1 MSGLLAKL
9 RLTKTAG
16 CTWSKYAWMKR
27 HLLQSK
33 WSVLR
38 SPAESHLFQPV
49 YQHAATFSSYFDET
63 CYQDTKIKSFK
74 KKNNTFNENKS
85 FDTRKES
92 HRKFKKHGFND
103 ETFRKEKS
111 FDTRNDRVKEYRKPL
126 KKDTR
131 YNNETFRKFKNTEF
145 EDETFREEKSFDTRN
160 NRMREYGKPIRKE
173 TSLKELHGK
182 KFYKDPELSFDGED
196 DGHNNRSFPSTED
209 GHLQLDIQDDEH
221 SLRLDAEEYSGSKSS
236 DVYIRRSK
244 PTKSDRTVKPSK
256 SNRSEFKREGIEN
269 KRNDSANKWSDT
281 FGTMSPDEDLGS
293 VTVNTA
299 EKNLS
304 YKSLEKEDKNDELG
318 FLNHIRLSR
327 YDDRKDHRHTHRHPP
342 VWYARQIMKFE
353 KQGKVKEAI
362 EVFDKWMIQ
371 NDRVMPNGYEMSI
384 LIRLLG
390 RCGYT
395 LKAFKL
401 YKQMHKMGVFVR
413 PQTYTS
419 LFNACI
425 NSPWPE
431 QDGLK
436 HARQLRQAML
446 FSRYKPNYIIYQAM
460 IQAFG
465 RCGDLNTAFSL
476 ADEVAQLK
484 VDDNLLNCLLM
495 ACISDKTSGFRHAIL
510 VWRKMLDMGVR
521 PSLNSFNLLLRTVKE
536 CGIGQAATFVEA
548 ITGETATFS
557 PSLTEETRTFAP
569 TQSNGSHD
577 FQVSDKS
584 GGVKITN
591 INRISGSLKSM
602 KKERQLMDTK
612 LQSNSNT
619 NDNLELRKDCQL
631 QNNVYATSEF
641 VEIDSFLDR
650 YDHSL
655 TDDFGV
661 SDHSGEIGLVEADF
675 DEEKCN
681 DDELEAAID
690 LDAVQGSSGVSK
702 EMSEM
707 STAIEENKPWW
718 EFDVFFDGDS
728 TSEVE
733 LKEVL
738 PSLPD
743 ILDPRDNSPMPNL
756 NYKRVDGPIE
766 RFALLGGINGFL
778 KSLSSHGLKPD
789 LITFSQMVAAIPLK
803 DAGAKDMI
811 IALCMSESKADTDFY
826 NHLIREVVRQNQKP
840 MALSMATEI
849 VKTMKSQ
856 GLVPNIRTYG
866 VLAHCCKERQDGM
879 RLLDEM
885 EAANLMPTA
894 LVFSNLF
901 FTANRHFAYKR
912 DLLLKMQEMGVKPS
926 EHFILIAEQ
935 FLMRVKAESHTL
947 NSRVM
952 KDFMFYIKVYERWC
966 KHNAVEV
973 PDHPWKTFREEK
985 KDTQEQA

>member
-401 YKQMHKMGVFVR
+401 YKQ
-413 PQTYTS
+413 
-419 LFNACI
+419 
-425 NSPWPE
+425 
-431 QDGLK
+431 
-436 HARQLRQAML
+436 
-446 FSRYKPNYIIYQAM
+446 
-460 IQAFG
+460 
-465 RCGDLNTAFSL
+465 
-476 ADEVAQLK
+476 
-484 VDDNLLNCLLM
+484 
-495 ACISDKTSGFRHAIL
+495 
-510 VWRKMLDMGVR
+510 
-521 PSLNSFNLLLRTVKE
+521 
-536 CGIGQAATFVEA
+536 
-548 ITGETATFS
+548 
-557 PSLTEETRTFAP
+557 
-569 TQSNGSHD
+569 
-577 FQVSDKS
+577 
-584 GGVKITN
+584 
-591 INRISGSLKSM
+591 
-602 KKERQLMDTK
+602 
-612 LQSNSNT
+612 
-619 NDNLELRKDCQL
+619 
-631 QNNVYATSEF
+631 
-641 VEIDSFLDR
+641 
-650 YDHSL
+650 
-655 TDDFGV
+655 
-661 SDHSGEIGLVEADF
+661 
-675 DEEKCN
+675 
-681 DDELEAAID
+681 
-690 LDAVQGSSGVSK
+690 
-702 EMSEM
+702 
-707 STAIEENKPWW
+707 
-718 EFDVFFDGDS
+718 
-728 TSEVE
+728 
-733 LKEVL
+733 
-738 PSLPD
+738 
-743 ILDPRDNSPMPNL
+743 
-756 NYKRVDGPIE
+756 
-766 RFALLGGINGFL
+766 
-778 KSLSSHGLKPD
+778 
-789 LITFSQMVAAIPLK
+789 
-803 DAGAKDMI
+803 
-811 IALCMSESKADTDFY
+811 
-826 NHLIREVVRQNQKP
+826 
-840 MALSMATEI
+840 EI

>member
-27 HLLQSK
+27 RLLQSK

-111 FDTRNDRVKEYRKPL
+111 FDTRNDQVKEYRKPF

-131 YNNETFRKFKNTEF
+131 HNNETYRKFKNPEF
-145 EDETFREEKSFDTRN
+145 EDETFREENSFDTRN
-160 NRMREYGKPIRKE
+160 NRMREYGKPISKE

-196 DGHNNRSFPSTED
+196 DGHNNRNFPSTEN
-209 GHLQLDIQDDEH
+209 GHLQLDIQDAEL
-221 SLRLDAEEYSGSKSS
+221 SLRLDAEDSGESMSP
-236 DVYIRRSK
+236 DVNIRRSK

-256 SNRSEFKREGIEN
+256 INRSEYKREGIES
-269 KRNDSANKWSDT
+269 KRNDSANKWIDT

-327 YDDRKDHRHTHRHPP
+327 YDDRKDHRHTRRQPP

-371 NDRVMPNGYEMSI
+371 NDRVMPNG
-384 LIRLLG
+384 
-390 RCGYT
+390 
-395 LKAFKL
+395 
-401 YKQMHKMGVFVR
+401 
-413 PQTYTS
+413 
-419 LFNACI
+419 
-425 NSPWPE
+425 
-431 QDGLK
+431 
-436 HARQLRQAML
+436 
-446 FSRYKPNYIIYQAM
+446 
-460 IQAFG
+460 
-465 RCGDLNTAFSL
+465 
-476 ADEVAQLK
+476 
-484 VDDNLLNCLLM
+484 
-495 ACISDKTSGFRHAIL
+495 
-510 VWRKMLDMGVR
+510 
-521 PSLNSFNLLLRTVKE
+521 
-536 CGIGQAATFVEA
+536 
-548 ITGETATFS
+548 
-557 PSLTEETRTFAP
+557 
-569 TQSNGSHD
+569 
-577 FQVSDKS
+577 
-584 GGVKITN
+584 
-591 INRISGSLKSM
+591 
-602 KKERQLMDTK
+602 
-612 LQSNSNT
+612 
-619 NDNLELRKDCQL
+619 
-631 QNNVYATSEF
+631 
-641 VEIDSFLDR
+641 
-650 YDHSL
+650 
-655 TDDFGV
+655 
-661 SDHSGEIGLVEADF
+661 GEIGLVEADF
-675 DEEKCN
+675 DEEKCD

-690 LDAVQGSSGVSK
+690 LDAVQGSS
-702 EMSEM
+702 
-707 STAIEENKPWW
+707 A
-718 EFDVFFDGDS
+718 
-728 TSEVE
+728 
-733 LKEVL
+733 
-738 PSLPD
+738 
-743 ILDPRDNSPMPNL
+743 
-756 NYKRVDGPIE
+756 
-766 RFALLGGINGFL
+766 
-778 KSLSSHGLKPD
+778 
-789 LITFSQMVAAIPLK
+789 
-803 DAGAKDMI
+803 
-811 IALCMSESKADTDFY
+811 
-826 NHLIREVVRQNQKP
+826 
-840 MALSMATEI
+840 EI

-866 VLAHCCKERQDGM
+866 VLAHCCKDRQDGM